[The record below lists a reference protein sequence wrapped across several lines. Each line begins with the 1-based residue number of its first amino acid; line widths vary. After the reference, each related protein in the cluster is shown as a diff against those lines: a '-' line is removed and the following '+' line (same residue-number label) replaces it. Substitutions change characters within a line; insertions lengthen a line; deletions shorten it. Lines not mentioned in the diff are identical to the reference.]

1 LSEQAGKAEARA
13 SAIAKLLTRP
23 QRGSLLDA
31 ILLPVLAVFTALVI
45 GALVI
50 AFTDLEV
57 LALYKDFFSAP
68 GKALAASWKVVATA
82 YSAMF
87 KGSIGDPAELAR
99 AIGTLR
105 ATGDVAPLRQALWPI
120 SESIVTSVPY
130 IFGGLAVALGFQCA
144 LFNIGVEGQ
153 IFIGALASV
162 FVGYSVKGLPAF
174 IHLPLALL
182 AGAVAA
188 GLWGAI
194 PGYLKAKTGAH
205 EVINTIMMNY
215 IAFRLSDWLLNGP
228 MKRPGYVP
236 ISPSIQ
242 DSAVLPKFFA
252 DPIRLHAGIFL
263 ALAVA
268 AVVYWFLYKTTWGFE
283 IRSVGV
289 NADAARYAGI
299 SVTRSF
305 ILVMFLSGA
314 LAGLAGANEVL
325 GVNRNLA
332 SAFSPGYGFDS
343 IALALLGRSH
353 PVGVVL
359 AAFLFGTL
367 RSGATRMQS
376 LAGIP
381 IDIISI
387 LQALVII
394 FIAAPAIIRWIYRIR
409 IAREGAEMVGAKGW
423 GS

>member
-1 LSEQAGKAEARA
+1 LLS
-13 SAIAKLLTRP
+13 
-23 QRGSLLDA
+23 A

-50 AFTDLEV
+50 AFTDLQV
-57 LALYKDFFSAP
+57 LALYKNFFSAP
-68 GKALAASWKVVATA
+68 GKALAASWAVVATA
-82 YSAMF
+82 YGAMF
-87 KGSIGDPAELAR
+87 KGSIGDPAEFSA
-99 AIGTLR
+99 AFEALR
-105 ATGDVAPLRQALWPI
+105 ATGDTALLRQALWPI

-162 FVGYSVKGLPAF
+162 FVGYSVKGVPAF
-174 IHLPLALL
+174 IHLPMALI
-182 AGAVAA
+182 AGALAA
-188 GLWGAI
+188 GLWASI
-194 PGYLKAKTGAH
+194 AGYLKAKTGAH

-242 DSAVLPKFFA
+242 DSAVLPKFFP
-252 DPIRLHAGIFL
+252 DPIRFHAGFFL

-268 AVVYWFLYKTTWGFE
+268 AVVFWFLYKTTLGFE
-283 IRSVGV
+283 IRSVGL

-299 SVTRSF
+299 SVTRS
-305 ILVMFLSGA
+305 IVLTMFLSGA

-409 IAREGAEMVGAKGW
+409 VAREGTEMIGASGW